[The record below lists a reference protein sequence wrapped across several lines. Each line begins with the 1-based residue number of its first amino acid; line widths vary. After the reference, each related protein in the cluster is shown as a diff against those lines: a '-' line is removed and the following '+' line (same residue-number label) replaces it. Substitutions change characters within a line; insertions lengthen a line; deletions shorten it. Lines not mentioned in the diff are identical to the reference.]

1 MLDHVAHPLRIFQ
14 DCEWRIE
21 ENSDLQETLIQAFAG
36 TNGFWS
42 DVIE

>member
-14 DCEWRIE
+14 DYECRIE

-42 DVIE
+42 DVTE